1 MNDKEIDHMEYV
13 TVRVTPETMDA
24 HVQCLKE
31 NGYAIQKKVYVLT
44 TCLMCFVLGLYIM
57 ALITK

>member
-1 MNDKEIDHMEYV
+1 MNDKEIDNIDYV

-31 NGYAIQKKVYVLT
+31 NGYSIQKKAYALT
-44 TCLMCFVLGLYIM
+44 TCLMSFVFGLYLM

>member
-1 MNDKEIDHMEYV
+1 MNDKEIDNMDYV

-24 HVQCLKE
+24 HVQCLE
-31 NGYAIQKKVYVLT
+31 QNGYSIQKKAYVLT
-44 TCLMCFVLGLYIM
+44 TCLMSFVLGLYLM

>member
-1 MNDKEIDHMEYV
+1 MNDKEIDNIDYV

-31 NGYAIQKKVYVLT
+31 NGYSIHKKAYALT
-44 TCLMCFVLGLYIM
+44 TCLMSFVLGLYLM